1 MIPAVRVSYLGATA
15 LGTEHL
21 ASLSKIFL
29 QYFYCSFPPVLHP
42 FTILYPAL
50 CYGIVFIFGDIL
62 MNLRNWTKLG
72 LGAFLWLL
80 AVTGHTK
87 IDKPNILVIW
97 GDDIG
102 WSNISAYHRGMLGGR
117 TSNIDRIANEGA
129 IFTDYYG
136 EQSCTAGRSAFITG
150 QHPLRTGLLK
160 VGLPGADIG
169 LHADDPTIAELLKP
183 LGYTSGQFGKNHLGD
198 KDKFLPTNHGFDEFF
213 GNLYH
218 LNAEEEP
225 ETYFY
230 PTDPEFHKRFA
241 PRGVIHS
248 YSDGKIEDTG
258 PLTRKRMET
267 ADQEFADAALKF
279 MEKAHKAEKPFF
291 IWYNATRMHVW
302 TRLAP
307 KWRGSSGYGLYAD
320 GMMEHDYHVG
330 QLLDKLDSL
339 GIAGNTIVVYSTDNG
354 SQTNTYP
361 DGGSEPFRG
370 EKGSTWEG
378 GFRVPALIRWPG
390 VVNEGTVINDIVNHQ
405 DWLPTF
411 LTAAGEPDIKA
422 KLKKGY
428 RAGDKTYKVHID
440 GFDQTDLLS
449 GNGPGNR
456 ENIFYFDDNA
466 NFNAIRW
473 NDWKIH
479 FAFQMEGWSGPREAL
494 NFPRVVNLR
503 TDPYETSLDSSLY
516 ARFFADQLWLFVPTQ
531 QEVGKWLMTF
541 REFPPRQATASFTI
555 DRMMQ
560 QMQQM
565 LQMRG
570 SAPPASKGVS
580 GN

>member
-1 MIPAVRVSYLGATA
+1 MRTR
-15 LGTEHL
+15 
-21 ASLSKIFL
+21 SLL
-29 QYFYCSFPPVLHP
+29 QS
-42 FTILYPAL
+42 AL
-50 CYGIVFIFGDIL
+50 CVL
-62 MNLRNWTKLG
+62 ACLAA
-72 LGAFLWLL
+72 GAAL
-80 AVTGHTK
+80 AKT
-87 IDKPNILVIW
+87 DKPNILVIW

-102 WSNISAYHRGMLGGR
+102 WSNISAYHRGMLGSR
-117 TSNIDRIANEGA
+117 TPNIDRIANEGA
-129 IFTDYYG
+129 MFTDYYG

-169 LHADDPTIAELLKP
+169 LQAEDPTIAELLKP
-183 LGYTSGQFGKNHLGD
+183 LGYSTGQFGKNHLGD

-225 ETYFY
+225 ETTFY
-230 PTDPEFHKRFA
+230 PKDPAFHKRFA

-248 YSDGKIEDTG
+248 YADGKIEDTG

-279 MEKAHKAEKPFF
+279 IDRSHAAGKPFF
-291 IWYNATRMHVW
+291 VWFNATRMHVW

-307 KWRGSSGYGLYAD
+307 KWQGSSGYGLYAD
-320 GMMEHDYHVG
+320 GMMEHDHHVG
-330 QLLDKLDSL
+330 QLLDKLDDL
-339 GIAGNTIVVYSTDNG
+339 KIADNTIVIYSTDNG

-390 VVNEGTVINDIVNHQ
+390 VVKQGAVINDIFSHQ
-405 DWLPTF
+405 DWLPT
-411 LTAAGEPDIKA
+411 LLAAAGEPGINA
-422 KLKKGY
+422 KLKKGH
-428 RAGDKTYKVHID
+428 RAGDKTFKVYID
-440 GFDQTDLLS
+440 GYDQSDALA
-449 GNGPGNR
+449 GKGPGKR
-456 ENIFYFDDNA
+456 HNIYYFDDNA
-466 NFNAIRW
+466 NFNAMRW

-479 FAFQMEGWSGPREAL
+479 FALQMEGWGGPREPL
-494 NFPRVVNLR
+494 NFPRVINLR
-503 TDPYETSLDSSLY
+503 TDPYETSIDSGMY
-516 ARFFADQLWLFVPTQ
+516 TRFFADQLWLFVPTQ

-555 DRMMQ
+555 DLMMQ
-560 QMQQM
+560 RMQQM
-565 LQMRG
+565 LQMRAMG
-570 SAPPASKGVS
+570 GGAQQQPPK
-580 GN
+580 

>member
-1 MIPAVRVSYLGATA
+1 MSNRKLLRTA
-15 LGTEHL
+15 LLT
-21 ASLSKIFL
+21 
-29 QYFYCSFPPVLHP
+29 VL
-42 FTILYPAL
+42 
-50 CYGIVFIFGDIL
+50 C
-62 MNLRNWTKLG
+62 
-72 LGAFLWLL
+72 LGAFGVQ
-80 AVTGHTK
+80 AKT
-87 IDKPNILVIW
+87 DKPNILVIW

-102 WSNISAYHRGMLGGR
+102 LSNISAYYRGMLGGS
-117 TSNIDRIANEGA
+117 TPNIDRIASEGA
-129 IFTDYYG
+129 LFTDYYG

-169 LHADDPTIAELLKP
+169 LQAEDPTIAELLKP
-183 LGYTSGQFGKNHLGD
+183 LGYATAQFGKNHLGD

-230 PTDPEFHKRFA
+230 PSDPEFRKRFA

-248 YSDGKIEDTG
+248 YADGKIQDTG
-258 PLTRKRMET
+258 PLTRKRMEVI
-267 ADQEFADAALKF
+267 DQEFADSAIRF
-279 MEKAHKAEKPFF
+279 MEQAHAAGKPFF
-291 IWYNATRMHVW
+291 IWYNSTRMHVW

-307 KWRGSSGYGLYAD
+307 KWQGKSGYGLYAD

-330 QLLDKLDSL
+330 LLLDELDKL
-339 GIAGNTIVVYSTDNG
+339 GIADNTIVIYSTDNG

-361 DGGSEPFRG
+361 DGGAEPFRG

-390 VVNEGTVINDIVNHQ
+390 TVKPGTVINDIFSHQ
-405 DWLPTF
+405 DWLPT
-411 LTAAGEPDIKA
+411 LLAAAGEPGIGE
-422 KLKKGY
+422 KLKNGH
-428 RAGDKTYKVHID
+428 RAGDKTFKVHLD
-440 GFDQTDLLS
+440 GFDQTPVLS
-449 GNGPGNR
+449 GTGPGAR
-456 ENIFYFDDNA
+456 HNIYYFDDNA
-466 NFNAIRW
+466 NFNAMRW
-473 NDWKIH
+473 NDWKII
-479 FAFQMEGWSGPREAL
+479 FAWQMEGWGGPREAL

-503 TDPYETSLDSSLY
+503 SDPYEESIDSGLY

-531 QEVGKWLMTF
+531 QEVGKFLMTF
-541 REFPPRQATASFTI
+541 AAFPPRQATASFTI

-565 LQMRG
+565 LQMRAG
-570 SAPPASKGVS
+570 DGAMPARPAGKATAPGK
-580 GN
+580 

>member
-1 MIPAVRVSYLGATA
+1 MKRHTMLRGFALLGAAVTLSFTA
-15 LGTEHL
+15 LVAQAKTE
-21 ASLSKIFL
+21 
-29 QYFYCSFPPVLHP
+29 
-42 FTILYPAL
+42 
-50 CYGIVFIFGDIL
+50 
-62 MNLRNWTKLG
+62 
-72 LGAFLWLL
+72 
-80 AVTGHTK
+80 
-87 IDKPNILVIW
+87 KPNILVIW

-102 WSNISAYHRGMLGGR
+102 WSNISAYHRGMLGG
-117 TSNIDRIANEGA
+117 TTPNIDRLANEGA
-129 IFTDYYG
+129 MFTDYYG

-169 LHADDPTIAELLKP
+169 LQAEDPTIAELLKP
-183 LGYTSGQFGKNHLGD
+183 HGYVSGQFGKNHLGD
-198 KDKFLPTNHGFDEFF
+198 KDKFLPTAHGFDEFL

-230 PTDPEFHKRFA
+230 PKDPAFHKRFA

-248 YSDGKIEDTG
+248 YGDGKIEDTG

-279 MEKAHKAEKPFF
+279 IDKSHKEEKPFF
-291 IWYNATRMHVW
+291 VWFNSTRMHVW

-307 KWRGSSGYGLYAD
+307 KWQGSSGYGLYAD

-330 QLLDKLDSL
+330 LLLDKLDEL
-339 GIAGNTIVVYSTDNG
+339 GIADNTIVVYSTDNG

-378 GFRVPALIRWPG
+378 GMRVPALIRWPG
-390 VVNEGTVINDIVNHQ
+390 VVKEKTVINDIYSHQ

-411 LTAAGEPDIKA
+411 LAAAGDSNISA
-422 KLKKGY
+422 KLKKGH
-428 RAGDKTYKVHID
+428 RAADKTFKVHLD
-440 GFDQTDLLS
+440 GFDQSRALA
-449 GNGPGNR
+449 GKEPGR
-456 ENIFYFDDNA
+456 RTNIFYFDDNA
-466 NFNAIRW
+466 NFNAMRW
-473 NDWKIH
+473 NDWKVH
-479 FAFQMEGWSGPREAL
+479 FGWSMEGWGGPREAL

-503 TDPYETSLDSSLY
+503 TDPYEESLDSGMYS
-516 ARFFADQLWLFVPTQ
+516 RFFADQLWLFVPAQ
-531 QEVGKWLMTF
+531 QEVGKWLGTF

-555 DRMMQ
+555 DNMMQ
-560 QMQQM
+560 GMQQM
-565 LQMRG
+565 LQMRARAG
-570 SAPPASKGVS
+570 AAGQRPPK
-580 GN
+580 

>member
-1 MIPAVRVSYLGATA
+1 MIGRNLLHTA
-15 LGTEHL
+15 LCALLCL
-21 ASLSKIFL
+21 A
-29 QYFYCSFPPVLHP
+29 
-42 FTILYPAL
+42 
-50 CYGIVFIFGDIL
+50 
-62 MNLRNWTKLG
+62 
-72 LGAFLWLL
+72 
-80 AVTGHTK
+80 AVSTQAKT
-87 IDKPNILVIW
+87 DKPNILVIW

-102 WSNISAYHRGMLGGR
+102 WSNISAYHRGMLGSR
-117 TSNIDRIANEGA
+117 TPNIDRIANEGA
-129 IFTDYYG
+129 MFTDYYG

-169 LHADDPTIAELLKP
+169 LQAEDPTIAELLRP
-183 LGYTSGQFGKNHLGD
+183 LGYATGQFGKNHLGD
-198 KDKFLPTNHGFDEFF
+198 KDKFLPSNHGFDEFF

-230 PTDPEFHKRFA
+230 PKDPAFHQRFA

-248 YSDGKIEDTG
+248 YADGKIEDTG
-258 PLTRKRMET
+258 PLSRKRMET
-267 ADQEFADAALKF
+267 ADQEFTDATLKF
-279 MEKAHKAEKPFF
+279 IDKSHKDGKPFF
-291 IWYNATRMHVW
+291 IWFNATRMHVW
-302 TRLAP
+302 TRLAA
-307 KWRGSSGYGLYAD
+307 KWQGASGYGLYAD

-330 QLLDKLDSL
+330 QLLDKLDDL
-339 GIAGNTIVVYSTDNG
+339 GIADNTIVIYSTDNG

-390 VVNEGTVINDIVNHQ
+390 VVQRGTVINDIFSHQ
-405 DWLPTF
+405 DWLPT
-411 LTAAGEPDIKA
+411 LLAAAGEPDINN
-422 KLKKGY
+422 KLKKGH
-428 RAGDKTYKVHID
+428 RAGDKTFKVYID
-440 GFDQTDLLS
+440 GYDQTDALA
-449 GNGPGNR
+449 GKGPGKR
-456 ENIFYFDDNA
+456 HNIYYFDDNA
-466 NFNAIRW
+466 NFNAMRW

-479 FAFQMEGWSGPREAL
+479 FAFQMEGWGGPREAL
-494 NFPRVVNLR
+494 NFPRIVNLR

-560 QMQQM
+560 QMQQI
-565 LQMRG
+565 LQMRAMG
-570 SAPPASKGVS
+570 GAQQRPPKQ
-580 GN
+580 

>member
-1 MIPAVRVSYLGATA
+1 MNRRNLLHTLCLALLCLSA
-15 LGTEHL
+15 LGVQAKT
-21 ASLSKIFL
+21 
-29 QYFYCSFPPVLHP
+29 
-42 FTILYPAL
+42 
-50 CYGIVFIFGDIL
+50 
-62 MNLRNWTKLG
+62 
-72 LGAFLWLL
+72 
-80 AVTGHTK
+80 
-87 IDKPNILVIW
+87 DKPNILVIW

-102 WSNISAYHRGMLGGR
+102 WSNLSAYHRGMLGSR
-117 TSNIDRIANEGA
+117 TPNIDRIANEGA
-129 IFTDYYG
+129 MLTDYYG

-169 LHADDPTIAELLKP
+169 LQPEDPTIAELLKP
-183 LGYTSGQFGKNHLGD
+183 HGYATGQFGKNHLGD
-198 KDKFLPTNHGFDEFF
+198 KDEFLPSNHGFDEFF

-225 ETYFY
+225 ETTFY
-230 PTDPEFHKRFA
+230 PKDPAFHKRFA

-248 YSDGKIEDTG
+248 FADGKIEDTG

-267 ADQEFADAALKF
+267 ADQEFTDAALKF
-279 MEKAHKAEKPFF
+279 IDRSHQDGKPFF
-291 IWYNATRMHVW
+291 IWFNSTRMHVW

-307 KWRGSSGYGLYAD
+307 KWQGSSGYGLYAD
-320 GMMEHDYHVG
+320 GMMEHDHHVG
-330 QLLDKLDSL
+330 LLLDKLEDL
-339 GIAGNTIVVYSTDNG
+339 GIADNTIVIYSTDNG

-390 VVNEGTVINDIVNHQ
+390 VVKPGTVINDIVSHQ
-405 DWLPTF
+405 DWLPT
-411 LTAAGEPDIKA
+411 LLAAAGEPGINA
-422 KLKKGY
+422 KLKQGH
-428 RAGDKTYKVHID
+428 RVSDRTYKVYID
-440 GFDQTDLLS
+440 GFDQSDLLA
-449 GNGPGNR
+449 GKGPGKR
-456 ENIFYFDDNA
+456 HNIFYFDDNA
-466 NFNAIRW
+466 NFNAMRW

-479 FAFQMEGWSGPREAL
+479 FAFQMEGWGGPREAL

-503 TDPYETSLDSSLY
+503 TDPYETSLDSGMY

-541 REFPPRQATASFTI
+541 RQYPPRQATASFTI

-565 LQMRG
+565 LQMRAMG
-570 SAPPASKGVS
+570 GAAQGGAAQKRPGQ
-580 GN
+580 

>member
-1 MIPAVRVSYLGATA
+1 MKLQSIVRG
-15 LGTEHL
+15 L
-21 ASLSKIFL
+21 A
-29 QYFYCSFPPVLHP
+29 
-42 FTILYPAL
+42 
-50 CYGIVFIFGDIL
+50 
-62 MNLRNWTKLG
+62 
-72 LGAFLWLL
+72 L
-80 AVTGHTK
+80 AVLSLCAMSAQAKT
-87 IDKPNILVIW
+87 DKPNILVIW

-102 WSNISAYHRGMLGGR
+102 WSNISAYHRGMLGG
-117 TSNIDRIANEGA
+117 TTPNIDRLANEGA
-129 IFTDYYG
+129 MFTDYYG

-160 VGLPGADIG
+160 VGLPGAEIG
-169 LHADDPTIAELLKP
+169 LQAEDPTIAELLKP

-198 KDKFLPTNHGFDEFF
+198 KDKFLPTAHGFDEFL

-230 PTDPEFHKRFA
+230 PKDPKFHKQFA

-279 MEKAHKAEKPFF
+279 IDKSHKAGKPFF
-291 IWYNATRMHVW
+291 VWFNATRMHVW

-307 KWRGSSGYGLYAD
+307 KWQGASGYGLYAD
-320 GMMEHDYHVG
+320 GMMEHDHHVG
-330 QLLDKLDSL
+330 QLLDKLDDL
-339 GIAGNTIVVYSTDNG
+339 GIADNTIVVYSTDNG

-390 VVNEGTVINDIVNHQ
+390 VVKEGTVINDIVNHQ

-411 LTAAGEPDIKA
+411 LSAAGEPNIGA
-422 KLKKGY
+422 KLKKGH
-428 RAGDKTYKVHID
+428 RAGDKNYRVHLD
-440 GFDQTDLLS
+440 GYDHTDMLAGKS
-449 GNGPGNR
+449 PGKR
-456 ENIFYFDDNA
+456 STIYYFDDNA

-479 FAFQMEGWSGPREAL
+479 FGVAWDGWSGPRESL
-494 NFPRVVNLR
+494 NFPRAVHLR
-503 TDPYETSLDSSLY
+503 SDPYEESLDSGMY
-516 ARFFADQLWLFVPTQ
+516 ARFFGDQMWLFVPTQ
-531 QEVGKWLMTF
+531 QEVGKWLGTF

-555 DRMMQ
+555 DKMMQ

-565 LQMRG
+565 LQMKARG
-570 SAPPASKGVS
+570 AAGQQQRPPQ
-580 GN
+580 